1 MILLLVIPA
10 LGCDERLYRDIAP
23 SLARLVRMQ
32 TIIADRDRM
41 SACVKQVLAQAPD
54 AFILLGTSFG
64 GRVAI
69 ETALAAPNRVKG
81 LVVIGASP
89 GPVADPVAGFR
100 RSERLRGGEFEQVVK
115 EMGDM
120 VAHLPGPRGPSTRET
135 FIAMAREF
143 GAERMAWQSDAMA
156 HRSDLWAIVHE
167 IKCPA
172 LMLWGKHDRF
182 SPASDGLKLSAAL
195 PKARYVEIA
204 ECGHFPSL
212 EAPEETA
219 DAIGHWLVASGLADD
234 KAEGM

>member
-1 MILLLVIPA
+1 MIPFVMIPA
-10 LGCDERLYRDIAP
+10 LGCDERLYRQIA
-23 SLARLVRMQ
+23 SCLNDFARLQ
-32 TIIADRDRM
+32 TIIVDRDRM
-41 SACVKQVLAQAPD
+41 SACVQQVLAQAPD
-54 AFILLGTSFG
+54 SFIILGTSFG

-89 GPVADPVAGFR
+89 GPVADPAAGFR
-100 RSERLRGGEFEQVVK
+100 RSERLRGGEFEQVVQ
-115 EMGDM
+115 EMGEM
-120 VAHLPGPRGPSTRET
+120 VSHLPGPRGPSTREA
-135 FIAMAREF
+135 FIAVAHGF
-143 GAERMAWQSDAMA
+143 GAERMARQSDALA
-156 HRSDLWAIVHE
+156 HRADLWARMPE
-167 IKCPA
+167 IACPA

-182 SPASDGLKLSAAL
+182 SPASDGFKLSAVL

-219 DAIGHWLVASGLADD
+219 DAIGHWLAASGLADD